1 MGWTPA
7 WPSRPAAPWTTA
19 LLTTLPMLGTPQS
32 YSTTT
37 SARLILE
44 HTSTVRS
51 LFSRESQIRCWNW
64 LCWTDGNVSFWVSLQ
79 DESLTVPSPSPLTQS
94 MTSCWRLWEKPPT
107 LESKYDQHTR
117 APHAAVPLWLKRL
130 FLLQNAGID
139 VRLCD
144 IGEAIQEVMESYEV
158 ELDGKTY
165 QGGPSELFQ
174 SIISGISTRR
184 KQVRIEVGV
193 WGDSQ
198 SFWRSE
204 ETVERDFPFW
214 FLCFLC
220 NEVWC
225 GSTSS

>member
-1 MGWTPA
+1 
-7 WPSRPAAPWTTA
+7 
-19 LLTTLPMLGTPQS
+19 
-32 YSTTT
+32 
-37 SARLILE
+37 
-44 HTSTVRS
+44 
-51 LFSRESQIRCWNW
+51 
-64 LCWTDGNVSFWVSLQ
+64 
-79 DESLTVPSPSPLTQS
+79 
-94 MTSCWRLWEKPPT
+94 
-107 LESKYDQHTR
+107 
-117 APHAAVPLWLKRL
+117 
-130 FLLQNAGID
+130 
-139 VRLCD
+139 
-144 IGEAIQEVMESYEV
+144 MESYEV

-220 NEVWC
+220 NEV
-225 GSTSS
+225 